1 MGYDFETLLGCEGE
15 DLAEAYDRA
24 VSDYQERELE
34 ETQVEDVI
42 NLEDFLYLGDV
53 FCEVPYQLDPAFL
66 HFILLNCYKKI
77 KNFEYADYKFSDAGL
92 IRENPHYFFQGE
104 NNLSITIEYQENKML
119 FLADTKDGEEFIQ
132 KVKEKVFENT
142 DNIELSSKWLAVAG
156 IVDRQVIRDSFQRL
170 IETTSVTIYNSQNVQ
185 KGKSYNFGDFMVTCY
200 NNGTI
205 LTQGGFLVHEEY
217 FSLQNFWLAVLD
229 KVFL

>member
-104 NNLSITIEYQENKML
+104 NNISITIEYQENKML
-119 FLADTKDGEEFIQ
+119 FLADTKEGEEFIQ

-142 DNIELSSKWLAVAG
+142 DNIELSSKWLAVAR
-156 IVDRQVIRDSFQRL
+156 IADHQVICYSFQRL
-170 IETTSVTIYNSQNVQ
+170 KESKPDKIYNEQDVSN
-185 KGKSYNFGDFMVTCY
+185 GKSYNFGDFMVTCY

-217 FSLQNFWLAVLD
+217 FSLQTFWLAVLE